1 MHRSLSPL
9 SAGGEIR
16 LRRMIGLSAALHA
29 AAFLLLMSAPGYGPS
44 RSISGQIYEVN
55 LVDFSSVPAKASS
68 GQSSPQPVKDSS
80 PVRRE
85 EQAKRIAEPI
95 AVKEKPVTLAKK
107 VIESPKAEKPKVAPS
122 KLIDDALSRIEK
134 KVEEDQKRAKEKDA
148 LSKAVS
154 KIGEEVRK
162 AGEGVPAGGA
172 AGGALQGVAI
182 RIYQVQVANLI
193 KRNWS
198 FPAAHLDPRTKRE
211 LEAVVM
217 VTVRS
222 DGTIVS
228 SRFSM
233 RSPSPVFDE
242 SAMRAIDRSNP
253 LPSFPEGYQMTMDEF
268 EIKFNLEELD
278 NN

>member
-1 MHRSLSPL
+1 
-9 SAGGEIR
+9 
-16 LRRMIGLSAALHA
+16 MIGLSAALHA
-29 AAFLLLMSAPGYGPS
+29 AAFLVLMSAPGYGPS

-55 LVDFSSVPAKASS
+55 LVDFSSVPARASS
-68 GQSSPQPVKDSS
+68 GQSSPQTVKESS

-95 AVKEKPVTLAKK
+95 AAKEKPVTLAKK
-107 VIESPKAEKPKVAPS
+107 VIDPPKPEKPKVAPS

-134 KVEEDQKRAKEKDA
+134 KVEEDQKRAKEKEA
-148 LSKAVS
+148 LAKAVA
-154 KIGEEVRK
+154 KLGEAVRSE
-162 AGEGVPAGGA
+162 GEGVSAGGPAGGA
-172 AGGALQGVAI
+172 QQGIAI

-198 FPAAHLDPRTKRE
+198 FPAAHLDPSTKKD

-217 VTVRS
+217 VSVRS

-228 SRFSM
+228 SRFSK
-233 RSPSPVFDE
+233 RSPSPAFDE

-253 LPSFPEGYQMTMDEF
+253 LPSFPEGYRVTVDEF
-268 EIKFNLEELD
+268 EIRFNLEELD
-278 NN
+278 SN